1 MTVEENKTLIRRIVE
16 EALNQG
22 RIAIA
27 DEYFDP
33 DYIVHIPSRTDL
45 PRGPGAFK
53 QTIGMWRSAF
63 SDWHMTIEDLVGERD
78 LVANRFTTTGTH
90 TGPLFGFPATSRK
103 MTVRGQ
109 ELHRL
114 ANGKVVESWI
124 CDDIP
129 SILSQLGLMMRADPA
144 ATMGRP

>member
-1 MTVEENKTLIRRIVE
+1 VSVEENKALIRRIVE

-22 RIAIA
+22 RVAIA

-33 DYIVHIPSRTDL
+33 GYTVHIPSRPDL
-45 PRGPGAFK
+45 PRGPDVFK

-63 SDWHMTIEDLVGERD
+63 SDWHMTIEDLVGEGD

-90 TGPLFGFPATSRK
+90 TGPLFGFPPTGRT
-103 MTVRGQ
+103 MVVRGQ

-124 CDDIP
+124 CDDVP
-129 SILSQLGLMMRADPA
+129 SILSQLGLLMRA
-144 ATMGRP
+144 

>member
-1 MTVEENKTLIRRIVE
+1 MSVEENKALIRRIVE

-27 DEYFDP
+27 DQYFDP
-33 DYIVHIPSRTDL
+33 GYVVHIPSRPDL
-45 PRGPGAFK
+45 PRGPDFFK

-63 SDWHMTIEDLVGERD
+63 SDWHMTIEDLVGEGD

-90 TGPLFGFPATSRK
+90 TGPMFGFQPTGRT
-103 MTVRGQ
+103 MIVRGQ

-124 CDDIP
+124 CDDVP
-129 SILSQLGLMMRADPA
+129 SILSQLGLLKR
-144 ATMGRP
+144 T

>member
-1 MTVEENKTLIRRIVE
+1 VSVEQNKALIRRIVD

-22 RIAIA
+22 HIAIA

-33 DYIVHIPSRTDL
+33 GYIVHIPTRPDL
-45 PRGPGAFK
+45 PRGPGVFK
-53 QTIGMWRSAF
+53 QTIGMWRAAF
-63 SDWHMTIEDLVGERD
+63 SDWHMTIEDLVGEGD

-90 TGPLFGFPATSRK
+90 TGPLFGFPPTGRK
-103 MTVRGQ
+103 MIVRGQ

-129 SILSQLGLMMRADPA
+129 SILGQLGLMMRAD
-144 ATMGRP
+144 ATALGRP